1 MTTFAQEMNQE
12 PIGQSFSND
21 TVVLRDDSL
30 REGQM
35 PSRATFGP
43 PLKFS
48 ARLLLRYAYRCCNSK
63 ESA

>member
-1 MTTFAQEMNQE
+1 MTTFAHEMNQE

-48 ARLLLRYAYRCCNSK
+48 ARLLLQ
-63 ESA
+63 